1 MLKKITLIIE
11 RKSEFLTSRINVI
24 TELLIPREVT
34 KRNEIIDFTGQVS
47 IVLNT
52 IIDILFILISCN
64 HIHHNSEIRNLP
76 HYTM

>member
-52 IIDILFILISCN
+52 IIDILS
-64 HIHHNSEIRNLP
+64 
-76 HYTM
+76 